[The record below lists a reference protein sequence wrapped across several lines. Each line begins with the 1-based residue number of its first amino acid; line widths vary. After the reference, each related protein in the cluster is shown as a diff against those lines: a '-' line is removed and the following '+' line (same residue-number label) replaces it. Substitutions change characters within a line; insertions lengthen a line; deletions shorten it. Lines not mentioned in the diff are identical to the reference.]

1 MRGAVL
7 LLVAC
12 LLASACLETPP
23 PVPSPDPADPNG
35 EITTVAAGEPDT
47 IDPQKESFPS
57 EIAHTMMVFEPL
69 LTFDPKTLQP
79 IPAAAR
85 ALPVVSDDGLTVTFT
100 LRDGLLY
107 SDGAPVTG
115 ADFVD
120 GWKRLCDPNVSG
132 DYAFVGYVITG
143 CGEWNQMDPKRAT
156 LEALTAARRAVG
168 VAAPDQ
174 MHVLFTLTRPAPY
187 FLAIAALWVGVPVRS
202 FDVATGGATW
212 TEPATFIGNG
222 PFKLT
227 QWKHNERLVFERNER
242 YRAPAK
248 IKRWTKMLVPDQA
261 VAAAAFRNGEL
272 DVAPAGREAD
282 AIAAPG
288 PCTFYV
294 GFNTQRAPFDD
305 IAVRTAFA
313 RSLDRNAF
321 VRDVL
326 DLPGIPAMSLL
337 PPGVPGSDPA
347 DRTQSFDPV
356 AARALLA
363 VSRYAREMPAVRF
376 TYAARTSNQQ
386 AARVRWAI
394 SQWKDNL
401 SVVVTEDPISPGFSG
416 PLVRTPQQVPQ
427 LFLLGWCS
435 DYPDPQDWLSTIFHR
450 GSTVTHVGY
459 ASVEFDSLTER
470 ADVEPDPAKRIDL
483 YKEAQ
488 RVLTRDAP
496 VAFLYSSE
504 VRYLVSPRLRGYA
517 LTASDWEFGQFTL
530 AAMYVAKPGF

>member
-1 MRGAVL
+1 MRRLGL
-7 LLVAC
+7 LLLAC
-12 LLASACLETPP
+12 LLASACQETAVPI
-23 PVPSPDPADPNG
+23 PSPDPADPNG
-35 EITTVAAGEPDT
+35 EIATVAAGEPDT
-47 IDPQKESFPS
+47 IDPQKESFAS
-57 EIAHTMMVFEPL
+57 EIGHTMMVFEPL
-69 LTFDPKTLQP
+69 LTFDPMTLRP

-143 CGEWNQMDPKRAT
+143 CGQWNVMDPRRAT
-156 LEALTAARRAVG
+156 VEELAAARRAVG
-168 VAAPDQ
+168 VAAPDL
-174 MHVLFTLTRPAPY
+174 MHVVFTLTRPAPY

-202 FDVATGGATW
+202 FDVASGGVKW

-227 QWKHNERLVFERNER
+227 EWKHNERLVFERNDR

-248 IKRWTKMLVPDQA
+248 IKRWTKVMIPEQA
-261 VAAAAFRNGEL
+261 VATAAFRNGEL

-288 PCTFYV
+288 SCTFYI
-294 GFNTQRAPFDD
+294 GFNTQKAPFDD

-313 RSLDRNAF
+313 RSLDRDAF
-321 VRDVL
+321 IRDVL
-326 DLPGIPAMSLL
+326 DLPGRPAMSLL

-347 DRTQSFDPV
+347 DRTQSFDPI

-363 VSRYAREMPAVRF
+363 GSRYAGQLPPVRF
-376 TYAARTSNQQ
+376 TYAARPPSQQ
-386 AARVRWAI
+386 AARVRWAV

-401 SVVVTEDPISPGFSG
+401 GVMVTEDALSPLGSR
-416 PLVRTPQQVPQ
+416 LVTRPEQVPQ
-427 LFLLGWCS
+427 LFVLGWCS
-435 DYPDPQDWLSTIFHR
+435 DYPDPQDWLSTIFHG

-459 ASVEFDSLTER
+459 ASVEFDSLVDR
-470 ADVEPDPAKRIDL
+470 ADVERDPGKRLDL

-496 VAFLYSSE
+496 VAFLYSTE

-530 AAMYVAKPGF
+530 AAMYLAKPGF